1 MIFIHEDAPPRGPK
15 FAEGMKYNKNF
26 IMPLVEAT
34 LELEASRI
42 LPNMTEIH
50 RFYLYTLSRDIHDHG
65 NVIVLR
71 ASDSNFFVLEIS
83 CNHEY
88 DGSPRIYLTID
99 SFFGKEEDLV
109 FRGRVWDSGLG
120 LVYSA
125 LNLVDRLSFYF
136 RFRNNAMRFVEKY
149 LTLLGIG
156 YYRCMHDFERVLL
169 MAYGLS
175 AAEIFLDLY
184 FRSPRPQRP
193 QSSMY
198 MMTQVKTLE
207 KAFF

>member
-1 MIFIHEDAPPRGPK
+1 MIYIHEDAPPRGPK
-15 FAEGMKYNKNF
+15 FAEGMRYTRNF
-26 IMPLVEAT
+26 IMPLVET
-34 LELEASRI
+34 TIQMEASRL

-50 RFYLYTLSRDIHDHG
+50 RFYLYTLSADLHHCG
-65 NVIVLR
+65 NVVVLR
-71 ASDSNFFVLEIS
+71 CANCNYFLLEIS

-99 SFFGKEEDLV
+99 CFYGNTDDLV
-109 FRGRVWDSGLG
+109 FRGRVWDSCLG

-136 RFRNNAMRFVEKY
+136 RFKYNAMRFAEKY

-156 YYRCMHDFERVLL
+156 YYRCLHDFERVLL

-175 AAEIFLDLY
+175 AAEIYLDLY
-184 FRSPRPQRP
+184 LKAPRPNQT
-193 QSSMY
+193 SLYSMS
-198 MMTQVKTLE
+198 QIKTLE